1 MFDQLFTTP
10 RGLTPQ
16 QNGPLVEERRR
27 YLAHCAA
34 LQMTLGSLRMI
45 AVYTLIVAKTLR
57 LADRPGELITRADI
71 EAGASRYVKLANR
84 RRHPKEPEK
93 RKGGCLWY
101 SFTTYA
107 TRWLKFME
115 RLHTPRQ
122 KPRPYADQIARFEE
136 YMRRERGLSPE
147 TIAHS
152 TRTIQQFFMKVDD
165 AGLRLKTLTV
175 AQVNDLLAKKIQD
188 HGYTRKTVRRWAGV
202 LRPFFRFAETRGWC
216 RRGLANGIATPRV
229 YQHEDLPIG
238 PSWDDVKRLLAA
250 AEGDRPKDVRDRAIL
265 MLLAIYG
272 LRGGEVRA
280 LRLEDFDWQ
289 QEVLVVRHGKQKKE
303 RTYPLC
309 RSVGDAV
316 LRYLREVR
324 PRTDHREVFLTRVAP
339 FRPLGRGGLKSI
351 ARNRLRALGLKLPH
365 YGSHVLRHACATHL
379 LAQGLSL
386 KEIGD
391 HLGHRSPQTT
401 RIYAKVDLNALRTV
415 GDFEL
420 EGLL

>member
-16 QNGPLVEERRR
+16 QNGPLAEERRR

-34 LQMTLGSLRMI
+34 LQMTVGSLRMI
-45 AVYTLIVAKTLR
+45 AVYTLITAKTLR
-57 LADRPGELITRADI
+57 LADRPRDLITRAEI
-71 EAGASRYVKLANR
+71 EAAATRYVRLADR

-101 SFTTYA
+101 SFKTYA
-107 TRWLKFME
+107 TRWLRFMG

-122 KPRPYADQIARFEE
+122 SPRAYADQIARFGE
-136 YMRRERGLSPE
+136 YMHRERGLSAE
-147 TIAHS
+147 TIAARK
-152 TRTIQQFFMKVDD
+152 RTLQQFLKEVDD
-165 AGLRLKTLTV
+165 AGLRLRTLTV
-175 AQVNDLLAKKIQD
+175 AQVNDLLVKKSQD
-188 HGYTRKTVRRWAGV
+188 HGYTRKTITGWAGH
-202 LRPFFRFAETRGWC
+202 LRPFFRFAEARGWC
-216 RRGLANGIATPRV
+216 RAGLANGIATPRV

-250 AEGDRPKDVRDRAIL
+250 TEGDRPTDIRDRAIL
-265 MLLAIYG
+265 MLLAVYG

-289 QEVLVVRHGKQKKE
+289 QEVLVVRLGKQKKA

-324 PRTDHREVFLTRVAP
+324 PRSDRREVFLTRVAP
-339 FRPLGRGGLKSI
+339 FRPLGPGGLKSI
-351 ARNRLRALGLKLPH
+351 ARNRLLALGVKLPH
-365 YGSHVLRHACATHL
+365 FGSHALRHACATHL

>member
-1 MFDQLFTTP
+1 MFDQLFTSS
-10 RGLTPQ
+10 RGLAAH
-16 QNGPLVEERRR
+16 QNGPVAEERRR
-27 YLAHCAA
+27 YLAHCAS
-34 LQMTLGSLRMI
+34 LQMTPGALRVI
-45 AVYTLIVAKTLR
+45 AVYTLIIARTLR
-57 LADRPGELITRADI
+57 LADRPSQLFTHPDI
-71 EAGASRYVKLANR
+71 EAGASRYVKLADR
-84 RRHPKEPEK
+84 RRHPKEPMK

-101 SFTTYA
+101 SFKTYA
-107 TRWLKFME
+107 TRWLKFMG
-115 RLHTPRQ
+115 RLHIPRENQ
-122 KPRPYADQIARFEE
+122 RPYADQIARFGE
-136 YMRRERGLSPE
+136 YMHRERGLSPE
-147 TIAHS
+147 TIAYS
-152 TRTIQQFFMKVDD
+152 TRTMQQFLKEVDD

-175 AQVNDLLAKKIQD
+175 AQVNDLLAKKTQD
-188 HGYTRKTVRRWAGV
+188 HRYTRKTVRRWAGV
-202 LRPFFRFAETRGWC
+202 LRPFFRFAEARGWC
-216 RRGLANGIATPRV
+216 RGGLANGIATPRV

-238 PSWDDVKRLLAA
+238 PSWDDVKSLLGA
-250 AEGDRPKDVRDRAIL
+250 AEGDRPTDVRDRAIL
-265 MLLAIYG
+265 MLLAVYG

-280 LRLEDFDWQ
+280 LRLEDLDWQ
-289 QEVLVVRHGKQKKE
+289 QEVLIVRHDKQKKA

-324 PRTDHREVFLTRVAP
+324 PGTDHREVFLTRVAP

-351 ARNRLRALGLKLPH
+351 ARNRLLALGLKLPH

>member
-16 QNGPLVEERRR
+16 QNGPLAEERRC

-45 AVYTLIVAKTLR
+45 AVYSLIVAKTLR
-57 LADRPGELITRADI
+57 LAERPREFITRAEI
-71 EAGASRYVKLANR
+71 EAGATRYVRMSNR

-93 RKGGCLWY
+93 LKGGYLWY
-101 SFTTYA
+101 NFKTYA
-107 TRWLKFME
+107 TRWLKFMG
-115 RLHTPRQ
+115 RLHSPSPHPQ
-122 KPRPYADQIARFEE
+122 PDAEPIARFEQ

-147 TIAHS
+147 TIAYS
-152 TRTIQQFFMKVDD
+152 TRTIQQFFKDVHE

-175 AQVNDLLAKKIQD
+175 AQVNDLLSKKFQD
-188 HGYTRKTVRRWAGV
+188 GSYTRKTIRRWAGV
-202 LRPFFRFAETRGWC
+202 LRPFFRFAGARGLC
-216 RRGLANGIATPRV
+216 RPGLANGVATPRV

-238 PSWDDVKRLLAA
+238 PSWDDVKRLLAV
-250 AEGDRPKDVRDRAIL
+250 AEGDRPTDVRDRTIL
-265 MLLAIYG
+265 MLLAVYG

-289 QEVLVVRHGKQKKE
+289 QEVLVVRLGKQKKA

-324 PRTDHREVFLTRVAP
+324 PRTEHREVFLTRVAP

-351 ARNRLRALGLKLPH
+351 ARNRLLALGLKLPH

-401 RIYAKVDLNALRTV
+401 RIYAKVDLNSLRTV

-420 EGLL
+420 EGLV

>member
-1 MFDQLFTTP
+1 
-10 RGLTPQ
+10 
-16 QNGPLVEERRR
+16 
-27 YLAHCAA
+27 
-34 LQMTLGSLRMI
+34 MTLGALRVI
-45 AVYTLIVAKTLR
+45 AVYTLIIAKTLR
-57 LADRPGELITRADI
+57 LADRPRELITRADI
-71 EAGASRYVKLANR
+71 EAGANRYVRLANR

-101 SFTTYA
+101 NFKTYA
-107 TRWLKFME
+107 TRWLKFMG
-115 RLHTPRQ
+115 RLHVPRQ
-122 KPRPYADQIARFEE
+122 NRQPYADQIARFEQ
-136 YMRRERGLSPE
+136 YMRRERGLSPG
-147 TIAHS
+147 TIAYS
-152 TRTIQQFFMKVDD
+152 TRTIQQFLKEVND
-165 AGLRLKTLTV
+165 AGWRLNTLTV
-175 AQVNDLLAKKIQD
+175 ARLNDLLAEKIQKR
-188 HGYTRKTVRRWAGV
+188 GYTRKTVRRWAGV
-202 LRPFFRFAETRGWC
+202 LRPFFRFAEARGWC
-216 RRGLANGIATPRV
+216 RRGMANGIVTPRV

-250 AEGDRPKDVRDRAIL
+250 TEGDRSTDIRDRAVL

-289 QEVLVVRHGKQKKE
+289 HEMLIVHHGKQMKT

-324 PRTDHREVFLTRVAP
+324 PRSDHREVFLTRVAP
-339 FRPLGRGGLKSI
+339 FRPLGRCGLASI
-351 ARNRLRALGLKLPH
+351 VRNRLLALGLSLPH

-401 RIYAKVDLNALRTV
+401 RIYAKVDLKALRTV

-420 EGLL
+420 EDLL